1 MQSLAHRI
9 ESFIAAVGRVSS
21 WSLALLLV
29 AIASQVVL
37 RYVFGQTFTLL
48 EDSLW
53 YLFAFTLVLG
63 LSYTMIDDGHVRVD
77 FLYHR
82 YSPKFRRWV
91 DLFGIVFFLIP
102 LYAFLA
108 WHGWDFA
115 AKSYA
120 INERSPNPG
129 GMPWLWLVKGLLP
142 LSCLLLLL
150 ESVAKGILL
159 LIERSQDVHTATD
172 GS

>member
-1 MQSLAHRI
+1 MKTLATRI
-9 ESFIAAVGRVSS
+9 ETFIGIVGRISS
-21 WSLALLLV
+21 WSLAFLLL
-29 AIASQVVL
+29 AISSQVIL

-77 FLYHR
+77 FLYQR
-82 YSPKFRRWV
+82 YSPRLRRWV
-91 DLFGIVFFLIP
+91 DLVGIVFFLMP

-108 WHGWDFA
+108 WHGWEYA
-115 AKSYA
+115 AKSFA
-120 INERSPNPG
+120 INESSPNPE
-129 GMPWLWLVKGLLP
+129 GMPWLWLVKFMLP
-142 LSCLLLLL
+142 FSC
-150 ESVAKGILL
+150 ILL
-159 LIERSQDVHTATD
+159 LFEALAKTILLYLNRPQSADTSSH